1 MGRLPL
7 FFLIPALL
15 LAFVD
20 VRTCAAGDTLD
31 QTIES
36 LLLKVEKSP
45 CTFIRNGSNHTGK
58 EAAAHMRRKY
68 NYYRKEIHTTR
79 DFIEKCG
86 TKSELSGK
94 LYYVQCSGGPRVRCD
109 EWLAGL
115 LKESSPKPPEQRNGP

>member
-1 MGRLPL
+1 MGRLSL
-7 FFLIPALL
+7 LFLIPALI

-20 VRTCAAGDTLD
+20 VRTRAAGDTL
-31 QTIES
+31 QKSIEA
-36 LLLKVEKSP
+36 LLVKVEKSP

-94 LYYVQCSGGPRVRCD
+94 LYYVQCAGGPRVRCD

-115 LKESSPKPPEQRNGP
+115 LKESSSKPFEQGKSP